1 MPAFYNKEK
10 SKHGT
15 MTGSI
20 ITFPVEL
27 VEDDPKGT
35 TNQELI
41 PAGYLRCDG
50 RVLFAVEYPE
60 LAAVLGTGLSTKFL
74 KDGQA
79 LTDAQFQLP
88 DLRNKNIRATTSAN
102 IGQYND
108 LIVQD
113 QNNEDVYKSGIGLD
127 VVQNIESPYE
137 LTYTGEFYIP
147 PQTIDLRGEPRFT
160 IDTGVY
166 TSSVEVPQNAFQ
178 PHMHRGQTLRA
189 RQKDR
194 NGNFFSS
201 RQKNHVRTKSSLN
214 VCQWWENTAQPLC
227 YYQWSNLAVNGKTP
241 YPDETRIGGPP
252 SGTRY
257 QYWGACFNGCL
268 GFTSSSLCLW
278 PEGGDY
284 CPEVNNET
292 FDFRGS
298 LGDDCNA
305 GTNSVGDNVT
315 MGNITYE
322 PELYQ
327 NCDCILFL
335 GFCIGG
341 YGGQSSNSINSSQL
355 TNYGPTYGDNNTN
368 LPFTTLD
375 DENYQTQAAGVAN
388 ITTTT
393 GERGS
398 DAMHRHRIDFDAEEE
413 HTYQMRTR
421 AAFAPSISGLTS
433 KITITKNNEPK
444 ADKYIQPFV
453 VTEYLIKI

>member
-1 MPAFYNKEK
+1 
-10 SKHGT
+10 

-20 ITFPVEL
+20 IHFPVEL
-27 VEDDPKGT
+27 IEDDPKGT
-35 TNQELI
+35 SNVDLI

-60 LAAVLGTGLSTKFL
+60 LAAVLGTGLSTRFL

-88 DLRNKNIRATTSAN
+88 DLRCKNIKATTSSN

-108 LIVQD
+108 LVVQD

-160 IDTGVY
+160 LDTGVY
-166 TSSVEVPQNAFQ
+166 TSTDEVPQNAFQ
-178 PHMHRGQTLRA
+178 PHMHRSQTLRA
-189 RQKDR
+189 RQKDKA
-194 NGNFFSS
+194 GNFFSA

-227 YYQWSNLAVNGKTP
+227 YYQWSNLTVIGKTP
-241 YPDETRIGGPP
+241 YPDETRVG
-252 SGTRY
+252 SNRM

-268 GFTSSSLCLW
+268 GFTSASLCLW

-284 CPEVNNET
+284 CPEMENASW
-292 FDFRGS
+292 DFRGGY
-298 LGDDCNA
+298 GDDCNV
-305 GTNSVGDNVT
+305 GKTSIGDNVT
-315 MGNITYE
+315 LGNITYE

-327 NCDCILFL
+327 DCDCVTFL
-335 GFCIGG
+335 GICWGG
-341 YGGQSSNSINSSQL
+341 APGQDNATINSSQL
-355 TNYGPTYGDNNTN
+355 TNYGPTYGEATTN
-368 LPFTTLD
+368 LPFTFLD
-375 DENYQTQAAGVAN
+375 EEDYVVRESGVTN
-388 ITTTT
+388 ITTLM
-393 GERGS
+393 GERGT
-398 DAMHRHRIDFDAEEE
+398 DAAHRHRIDFDAEEE

-421 AAFAPSISGLTS
+421 AAFAPGSSGLTS